1 MKEIMMQT
9 KYLKKL
15 HDLQYQDDMS
25 AEQLRLAIEIIFR
38 KDYFQTQI
46 AGKSKTKDEFVNEC
60 LLHDDL
66 EERIGYYESL
76 GNKDLYQNTTQKN

>member
-1 MKEIMMQT
+1 MKGIMMQT
-9 KYLKKL
+9 KNLKKL

-25 AEQLRLAIEIIFR
+25 AEQLRVAIEIIFR
-38 KDYFQTQI
+38 KDYFETEI
-46 AGKSKTKDEFVNEC
+46 EGKSKTQDQMIDEC
-60 LLHDDL
+60 LLQDDL

>member
-1 MKEIMMQT
+1 MMQT

-66 EERIGYYESL
+66 
-76 GNKDLYQNTTQKN
+76 

>member
-1 MKEIMMQT
+1 MMQT

-25 AEQLRLAIEIIFR
+25 AEQLRVAIEIIFR
-38 KDYFQTQI
+38 KDYFETEI
-46 AGKSKTKDEFVNEC
+46 EGKSKTKDKCYEC
-60 LLHDDL
+60 LLQDDL

>member
-25 AEQLRLAIEIIFR
+25 AEQLRLAIEIFLEKIIF
-38 KDYFQTQI
+38 KL
-46 AGKSKTKDEFVNEC
+46 K
-60 LLHDDL
+60 
-66 EERIGYYESL
+66 
-76 GNKDLYQNTTQKN
+76 

>member
-15 HDLQYQDDMS
+15 HDLQYQDSMS

-38 KDYFQTQI
+38 KDYFETEI
-46 AGKSKTKDEFVNEC
+46 EGKSKTQDQMIDEC
-60 LLHDDL
+60 LLQDDL

-76 GNKDLYQNTTQKN
+76 GNKDLHQNTTQKN

>member
-1 MKEIMMQT
+1 MQT
-9 KYLKKL
+9 KNLKKL
-15 HDLQYQDDMS
+15 HDLQYQDSMS

-60 LLHDDL
+60 LLNDDL

>member
-46 AGKSKTKDEFVNEC
+46 AGKSKTKDE
-60 LLHDDL
+60 LLMNACCMMIWK
-66 EERIGYYESL
+66 RG
-76 GNKDLYQNTTQKN
+76 

>member
-1 MKEIMMQT
+1 MQT

-15 HDLQYQDDMS
+15 HDLQYQDSMS

-60 LLHDDL
+60 LLQDDL

-76 GNKDLYQNTTQKN
+76 GNKDLHQNTTQKN